1 MAIHWPTPG
10 FKGRTVKFCLLNRL
24 DFNFCVRSS
33 PLRGVLYSCSYV
45 YELNHWRLCNG
56 TPFFFLFFWGGT
68 LTLPLPAV
76 LFSNITDNMEDF
88 ILTYTISLLLSS
100 FVVIIA
106 IAEMKVPSAEG
117 REQSN
122 GSSVK
127 HKARSECSFPCFAF
141 GHNSD
146 FLTSA
151 SPVHSTSFFPS
162 LFKHEMESFL
172 KSDSVVWVMLL
183 WLRHWLGVKSQE
195 QNQLPRRC

>member
-1 MAIHWPTPG
+1 MG
-10 FKGRTVKFCLLNRL
+10 L
-24 DFNFCVRSS
+24 
-33 PLRGVLYSCSYV
+33 
-45 YELNHWRLCNG
+45 
-56 TPFFFLFFWGGT
+56 FFFFFGGGGT

-76 LFSNITDNMEDF
+76 LFSNITDNMEDL

-146 FLTSA
+146 FLISA
-151 SPVHSTSFFPS
+151 SPIHSTLFFPKPLQAWNGIFS
-162 LFKHEMESFL
+162 EEWFGRLSDVIISTES
-172 KSDSVVWVMLL
+172 SWHG
-183 WLRHWLGVKSQE
+183 LRHWLGVKSQE